1 MVINL
6 HTTQSPVSRSE
17 RMKINENWQKIIEG
31 LSRLQYQIN
40 VLAGGKEVEDLLQRI
55 EDAINNAYTSVAAA
69 IEENND
75 ATQEAINNVNI
86 SLEVALEKIATAMH
100 EINTAITNANE
111 ATANADQ
118 ATSNANT
125 AAQMANDKVTEAT
138 QMIESLASLKT
149 QLEQIKQQLLAVNKE
164 AEIAITNANNAALE
178 TRNAIQDT
186 NTAIT
191 NAEVAT
197 QNANQAVQDINVVK
211 DDLTQTVKDKI
222 TEADTAITNA
232 NTATD
237 QAKQAAE
244 NVKGWGTATVW
255 SATTQY
261 EKNNIVTNNG
271 STWQSLTT
279 NINSG
284 PSDSNTDWILLAQRG
299 VDGTGSVSKVAGKSP
314 DVDGNVTLIPSDIGA
329 ETPHGAQEKANGIKE
344 WVQAH
349 GLGTDKPEL
358 IASPD
363 SLLNKTESGFWNVK
377 NLPGSTVLPNDTE
390 DFHVYVGMKADE
402 TSNQMY
408 QTLLAISQKTAK
420 TYTRVITKDGQTKGQ
435 IDDSGWIKGGGS
447 EIEGL
452 KINAVPYD
460 LATTEENQKS
470 WNIPENSYVKNN
482 DFIIVFHN
490 GFYLSPTSWN
500 ISGDAINGYT
510 LNIPDNPIKEQIEN
524 NVRIIIF
531 NNVPIDGTERFSG
544 NLLEDGTV
552 SIKKLGK
559 EVQDAIS
566 NAGEKVE
573 IINDLTTGGV
583 GKVLSAEMGKDLKK
597 QADKV
602 TQTVT
607 NLEQIVNQNH
617 EEVTEHLADY
627 VKHPAVATTTLVGNV
642 YQVMLNPAPKEYV
655 NSMGLVLTID
665 ASYANDYYIKVNGLE
680 SKVVY
685 TSKIGLA
692 KNAKAGAVLSFRY
705 SATANGGQGAFI
717 LQGESEVEIGQQI
730 ITPKTTNQAILQGV
744 HDGTGYVAG
753 SSNLIPSNIK
763 SGVNLFGV
771 VGNYEPFA
779 LGFGSGAEFKI
790 GSTYN
795 TNLNFLGIPNYFGD
809 VPYGS
814 VGSTS
819 FVSKKTVTA
828 DIIFTLNRRKINQI
842 YQASCTFS
850 VKNITKGINKNDSF
864 IFSNGS
870 DKGKAD
876 VRNLEFIEGDTYEIS
891 ISGMNYNNSPDSEG
905 IVTGW
910 EVTQINN
917 VSIFIDP
924 NSLKIR

>member
-17 RMKINENWQKIIEG
+17 RMKINENWQRIIEG

-86 SLEVALEKIATAMH
+86 SLEEALEKIATAMH

-111 ATANADQ
+111 ATTNADQ

-125 AAQMANDKVTEAT
+125 AAQIANDKVTEAT

-149 QLEQIKQQLLAVNKE
+149 QLEQIKQQLLAVNKD

-211 DDLTQTVKDKI
+211 DDLTQTVNDKI

-232 NTATD
+232 NNATD

-244 NVKGWGTATVW
+244 NVKGWSTATVW
-255 SATTQY
+255 NATTQY

-279 NINSG
+279 NINSV
-284 PSDSNTDWILLAQRG
+284 PSESNTDWILLAQRG
-299 VDGTGSVSKVAGKSP
+299 VDGTGSVSKVASKSP
-314 DVDGNVTLIPSDIGA
+314 DVDGNVSLIPADIGA

-349 GLGTDKPEL
+349 GLGTDKPGL
-358 IASPD
+358 IDSPD
-363 SLLNKTESGFWNVK
+363 SLLNKTKSGFWNVK

-402 TSNQMY
+402 TSNKMY
-408 QTLLAISQKTAK
+408 QTLLAISQKSAK

-435 IDDSGWIKGGGS
+435 IDDSGWIEGGGS
-447 EIEGL
+447 GSEGL
-452 KINAVPYD
+452 KISAVPYD
-460 LATTEENQKS
+460 LTTTEENQKS
-470 WNIPENSYVKNN
+470 WNLPENSYVKNN

-573 IINDLTTGGV
+573 IINDLTTSGAD
-583 GKVLSAEMGKDLKK
+583 KVLSAEMGVEIKRQIDAIPTTYFSSSVALDDSTKAATSKAVKTLNDTKLGLAGGTLTGDIKIEKQQPVLTLVNTDLPTQSLVLRGSNSGNLYGDFIHNGNLAFRIAGAKDIQFQDNNGVWGKLSDLKSSVVDGK
-597 QADKV
+597 
-602 TQTVT
+602 
-607 NLEQIVNQNH
+607 
-617 EEVTEHLADY
+617 
-627 VKHPAVATTTLVGNV
+627 
-642 YQVMLNPAPKEYV
+642 
-655 NSMGLVLTID
+655 
-665 ASYANDYYIKVNGLE
+665 
-680 SKVVY
+680 SKV
-685 TSKIGLA
+685 A
-692 KNAKAGAVLSFRY
+692 AA
-705 SATANGGQGAFI
+705 
-717 LQGESEVEIGQQI
+717 
-730 ITPKTTNQAILQGV
+730 IT
-744 HDGTGYVAG
+744 
-753 SSNLIPSNIK
+753 
-763 SGVNLFGV
+763 
-771 VGNYEPFA
+771 
-779 LGFGSGAEFKI
+779 
-790 GSTYN
+790 
-795 TNLNFLGIPNYFGD
+795 
-809 VPYGS
+809 
-814 VGSTS
+814 
-819 FVSKKTVTA
+819 
-828 DIIFTLNRRKINQI
+828 
-842 YQASCTFS
+842 
-850 VKNITKGINKNDSF
+850 TKGITTAADATFDTMATNIGQISTGKKVQSGAVSSTGGSYTAFNYANGTNGGTQSFVIIELPFEAMHIIVMNTTGPYRYMTVYSRDNDGFAQNTSKTGWYNDTQLGNGTVNYRTIVSSSANKWTY
-864 IFSNGS
+864 IMPVVSNG
-870 DKGKAD
+870 
-876 VRNLEFIEGDTYEIS
+876 ITYS
-891 ISGMNYNNSPDSEG
+891 YTAYS
-905 IVTGW
+905 V
-910 EVTQINN
+910 
-917 VSIFIDP
+917 
-924 NSLKIR
+924 

>member
-86 SLEVALEKIATAMH
+86 SLEEALEKIATAMH

-111 ATANADQ
+111 ATTNADQ

-232 NTATD
+232 NNATD

-329 ETPHGAQEKANGIKE
+329 ETPQGAQEKANGIKE

-363 SLLNKTESGFWNVK
+363 TLLNKTESGFWNVK
-377 NLPGSTVLPNDTE
+377 NTPGSTVLPNDKE

-402 TSNQMY
+402 TNIY
-408 QTLLAISQKTAK
+408 QTFLAISQKTAK
-420 TYTRVITKDGQTKGQ
+420 TYTRVITKDGQTKGS
-435 IDDSGWIKGGGS
+435 IDDSGWIEGGGS
-447 EIEGL
+447 GSEGL
-452 KINAVPYD
+452 KSSAVPYD
-460 LATTEENQKS
+460 LTTTEENQKS
-470 WNIPENSYVKNN
+470 WNLPENSYVKNN

-559 EVQDAIS
+559 DVQDAIS

-573 IINDLTTGGV
+573 IVNDLTTGGV
-583 GKVLSAEMGKDLKK
+583 GKVLSAGMGVEIKRQIDSIPTTYFSNSLTLDDDKKAATSKAVKQLNDEKFAKTGGTINGDLKLEKNRPIIELVNTALPAESLVLRATDSGKLYGDFIHSGNLAFRIAGAKDIQFQDNDGVWSKLSDLK
-597 QADKV
+597 QSVVDGKKKVAAAITTKGVTTAADA
-602 TQTVT
+602 TFDTMAT
-607 NLEQIVNQNH
+607 NINAISTGKKYASGTATPSNS
-617 EEVTEHLADY
+617 TNFYCADSTSNAVSLSY
-627 VKHPAVATTTLVGNV
+627 VILTIGFQPSVIRLV
-642 YQVMLNPAPKEYV
+642 YQVTGAVYVTEY
-655 NSMGLVLTID
+655 TR
-665 ASYANDYYIKVNGLE
+665 ASDGFAVHT
-680 SKVVY
+680 SKLSVY
-685 TSKIGLA
+685 TG
-692 KNAKAGAVLSFRY
+692 N
-705 SATANGGQGAFI
+705 
-717 LQGESEVEIGQQI
+717 
-730 ITPKTTNQAILQGV
+730 TNNTQTINV
-744 HDGTGYVAG
+744 K
-753 SSNLIPSNIK
+753 SNI
-763 SGVNLFGV
+763 
-771 VGNYEPFA
+771 YTDTP
-779 LGFGSGAEFKI
+779 
-790 GSTYN
+790 
-795 TNLNFLGIPNYFGD
+795 
-809 VPYGS
+809 
-814 VGSTS
+814 TS
-819 FVSKKTVTA
+819 FIVGLPTQSS
-828 DIIFTLNRRKINQI
+828 Q
-842 YQASCTFS
+842 
-850 VKNITKGINKNDSF
+850 
-864 IFSNGS
+864 
-870 DKGKAD
+870 
-876 VRNLEFIEGDTYEIS
+876 TYSWVAYE
-891 ISGMNYNNSPDSEG
+891 
-905 IVTGW
+905 
-910 EVTQINN
+910 
-917 VSIFIDP
+917 
-924 NSLKIR
+924 

>member
-86 SLEVALEKIATAMH
+86 SLEEALEKIATAIQ

-111 ATANADQ
+111 ATTNADQ

-125 AAQMANDKVTEAT
+125 AAQIANDKMTEAT

-149 QLEQIKQQLLAVNKE
+149 QLEQIKQQLVAVNKD

-232 NTATD
+232 NNATD

-244 NVKGWGTATVW
+244 NVKGWGTATLW

-261 EKNNIVTNNG
+261 EKNNIITNNG

-279 NINSG
+279 NINSV
-284 PSDSNTDWILLAQRG
+284 PSESNTDWILLAQRG
-299 VDGTGSVSKVAGKSP
+299 VDGTGSVSKVASKSP
-314 DVDGNVTLIPSDIGA
+314 DVDGNVSLIPADIGA

-349 GLGTDKPEL
+349 GLGTDKPGL

-363 SLLNKTESGFWNVK
+363 SLLIKTESGFWNVK
-377 NLPGSTVLPNDTE
+377 NTPGSTVLPNDTE

-402 TSNQMY
+402 TSNKMY
-408 QTLLAISQKTAK
+408 QTLLAISQETAK
-420 TYTRVITKDGQTKGQ
+420 TYTRVITKDGQTKGH
-435 IDDSGWIKGGGS
+435 IEDSGWIEGGGS
-447 EIEGL
+447 GSEGL
-452 KINAVPYD
+452 KISAVPYD

-470 WNIPENSYVKNN
+470 WNLPENSYVKNN

-573 IINDLTTGGV
+573 IVNDLTTGGAD
-583 GKVLSAEMGKDLKK
+583 KVLSAEMGVELKRQIDTIPTTYFSNSLTLDDDKKAATSKAVK
-597 QADKV
+597 QLNDTKV
-602 TQTVT
+602 AKTGDTMTGNLTVNGDNPKVILSGKTQDGTTHKTEMWCNVT
-607 NLEQIVNQNH
+607 NV
-617 EEVTEHLADY
+617 
-627 VKHPAVATTTLVGNV
+627 
-642 YQVMLNPAPKEYV
+642 
-655 NSMGLVLTID
+655 
-665 ASYANDYYIKVNGLE
+665 
-680 SKVVY
+680 
-685 TSKIGLA
+685 
-692 KNAKAGAVLSFRY
+692 
-705 SATANGGQGAFI
+705 
-717 LQGESEVEIGQQI
+717 
-730 ITPKTTNQAILQGV
+730 
-744 HDGTGYVAG
+744 
-753 SSNLIPSNIK
+753 
-763 SGVNLFGV
+763 
-771 VGNYEPFA
+771 
-779 LGFGSGAEFKI
+779 
-790 GSTYN
+790 
-795 TNLNFLGIPNYFGD
+795 
-809 VPYGS
+809 
-814 VGSTS
+814 
-819 FVSKKTVTA
+819 
-828 DIIFTLNRRKINQI
+828 
-842 YQASCTFS
+842 
-850 VKNITKGINKNDSF
+850 
-864 IFSNGS
+864 
-870 DKGKAD
+870 
-876 VRNLEFIEGDTYEIS
+876 
-891 ISGMNYNNSPDSEG
+891 NNSPPGLHFTVDGALAFSVRGEKDVTFKDKDGVSTSLQDLKQSVVDGKKKVAAAITTKGVTTAADATFDTMATNINAISTGKKFTSGTLQPLPNNFTFTYANGMDAGPQPTAELVLNFKPSLVLLYGAGSTVFQTVFNAEQDGFGITNTVKVSRYYTNNLDDTTKNFKAILTQTGVSEWQLFMPVSTSS
-905 IVTGW
+905 VTY
-910 EVTQINN
+910 NY
-917 VSIFIDP
+917 
-924 NSLKIR
+924 KAYA

>member
-86 SLEVALEKIATAMH
+86 SLEEALEKTATAIQ

-111 ATANADQ
+111 ATTNADQ

-149 QLEQIKQQLLAVNKE
+149 QLEQIKQQLLAVNKD

-197 QNANQAVQDINVVK
+197 QHANQAVQDINVVK
-211 DDLTQTVKDKI
+211 DNLTQTVNDKI

-232 NTATD
+232 NHATD

-279 NINSG
+279 NINSV
-284 PSDSNTDWILLAQRG
+284 PSESNTDWILLAQRG
-299 VDGTGSVSKVAGKSP
+299 VDGTGSVSKVASKSP
-314 DVDGNVTLIPSDIGA
+314 DVDGNVSLIPADIGA

-349 GLGTDKPEL
+349 GLGTDKPGL

-420 TYTRVITKDGQTKGQ
+420 TYTRVITKDGQTEGQ
-435 IDDSGWIKGGGS
+435 IDDSGWIEGGGS
-447 EIEGL
+447 GSKGL
-452 KINAVPYD
+452 KISAVPYD

-470 WNIPENSYVKNN
+470 WHLPENSYVKNN

-490 GFYLSPTSWN
+490 GFYLSPISWN

-510 LNIPDNPIKEQIEN
+510 LNIPDNPIREQIEN

-573 IINDLTTGGV
+573 IVNDLTTGGAV
-583 GKVLSAEMGKDLKK
+583 KVLSAGMGVELKRQIDAIPTTYFSSSLTLDDETKAATAKAAKKLNDEKVAKTGDTMTGDLVINKTRAMMNLQTKSLDGTVRGVAVRNRADTTNNSGGGEILANGAVALLIESDTDIRFKDTAQQWSSLQDLKQSVVDGK
-597 QADKV
+597 KKVAAAITTKGVTTAADA
-602 TQTVT
+602 TFDTMVT
-607 NLEQIVNQNH
+607 NIGKISTGVAFYDGNIV
-617 EEVTEHLADY
+617 
-627 VKHPAVATTTLVGNV
+627 
-642 YQVMLNPAPKEYV
+642 
-655 NSMGLVLTID
+655 S
-665 ASYANDYYIKVNGLE
+665 S
-680 SKVVY
+680 S
-685 TSKIGLA
+685 
-692 KNAKAGAVLSFRY
+692 
-705 SATANGGQGAFI
+705 GGQTFDYSDGNSTYVTYFVAATFPFKPRFI
-717 LQGESEVEIGQQI
+717 IV
-730 ITPKTTNQAILQGV
+730 
-744 HDGTGYVAG
+744 GTGYNNIADQTVISFQGDGTPNNQPYSAKV
-753 SSNLIPSNIK
+753 SSYNGNMNSSSSFNLRTVLGQSGTDWIIQIPVLRASLNHA
-763 SGVNLFGV
+763 VRAFG
-771 VGNYEPFA
+771 
-779 LGFGSGAEFKI
+779 
-790 GSTYN
+790 
-795 TNLNFLGIPNYFGD
+795 
-809 VPYGS
+809 
-814 VGSTS
+814 
-819 FVSKKTVTA
+819 
-828 DIIFTLNRRKINQI
+828 
-842 YQASCTFS
+842 
-850 VKNITKGINKNDSF
+850 
-864 IFSNGS
+864 
-870 DKGKAD
+870 
-876 VRNLEFIEGDTYEIS
+876 
-891 ISGMNYNNSPDSEG
+891 
-905 IVTGW
+905 
-910 EVTQINN
+910 
-917 VSIFIDP
+917 
-924 NSLKIR
+924 